1 MYIIHIPGA
10 SCSLRNGWA
19 ISISVLASDAHLVIW
34 LFKQCLVLSPSW
46 LQSYGSWIYNY
57 CVIRAY
63 HHLSCEFEARSFR
76 GVLETTLCDKVCQW
90 LATGRWY
97 SPNTPVSSTNK
108 TDRHNI
114 ADMLLNVVLNT
125 ITDSPSP
132 QRMLLNNNAYFGY
145 VELMSNIS
153 LTCV

>member
-1 MYIIHIPGA
+1 MHRTHCVIDEQYQYL
-10 SCSLRNGWA
+10 SLHQMLTWLSGYLSSVWFWA
-19 ISISVLASDAHLVIW
+19 RRGCNRMVVG
-34 LFKQCLVLSPSW
+34 FTTT
-46 LQSYGSWIYNY
+46 

-76 GVLETTLCDKVCQW
+76 GVLETTLCDQVCQW
-90 LATGRWY
+90 FATGRWY